1 MGMEELVVALAVEL
15 AVEEDL
21 EAVVRSVIG
30 FRKRL

>member
-1 MGMEELVVALAVEL
+1 MEELVVALAVEL